1 MDALRDWTLESVA
14 DVLHCQAPVEDV
26 RFSGVS
32 IDTRSINKGD
42 LFVAI
47 AGENFDGND
56 YVDTAKQNGAVA
68 AIVSK
73 EPDVALPHLIV
84 NDTRIAL
91 GELAC
96 AHRLNFRKPL
106 IGLTG
111 SNGKTTVKELLSAIL
126 KRCGV
131 VLATKGN
138 FNNDIGLPLT
148 LLSLNLKEDFAVI
161 EMGANHPGEIAY
173 LSKIAR
179 PDIAILNNAGA
190 AHLEGFGSLEGV
202 ARAKGEIF
210 ENLDQSGIAIIN
222 RDDAFSDYWLG
233 ITTHCKRIGFGID
246 CEDAEVRAS
255 KLESGESGIAFKL
268 SCGGKDVCISLPLYG
283 EHNVSNA
290 LAASAAA
297 IALQVPLQ
305 TIKEAFEAFEPV
317 GGRLKS
323 MRALHNCLV
332 FDDTY
337 NANPSSMKAGIDVV
351 TAMSGDAVLVM
362 GDMLEGGKTSGADH
376 RDIGVYAREAGVKK
390 LLAYGAFSSNAV
402 SAFGEGGQHFADHA
416 GLITELKKNVN
427 ENSVVLIKGS
437 RGMRMER
444 VVEALTEQERGA

>member
-14 DVLHCQAPVEDV
+14 DVLHCQAPSQDV

-32 IDTRSINKGD
+32 IDTRSIEKGD
-42 LFVAI
+42 LFIAI
-47 AGENFDGND
+47 TGENFDGND

-73 EPDVALPHLIV
+73 ELDATLPNLKV

-96 AHRLNFRKPL
+96 AHRLNYKNPL

-111 SNGKTTVKELLSAIL
+111 SNGKTTVKELLGAIL
-126 KRCGV
+126 QRCGV

-173 LSKIAR
+173 LSNIAR

-210 ENLDQSGIAIIN
+210 ESLDQNGIAIIN
-222 RDDAFSDYWLG
+222 RDDDFADYWLS
-233 ITTHCKRIGFGID
+233 ITSHCKRVGFGISSK
-246 CEDAEVRAS
+246 DAEVRAS
-255 KLESGESGIAFKL
+255 KLESGENGVAFEL
-268 SCGGKDVCISLPLYG
+268 FYGGESVQINLPLYG
-283 EHNVSNA
+283 EHNVRNA

-297 IALQVPLQ
+297 IALQVPLK
-305 TIKEAFEAFEPV
+305 TIKEAFETFEPV

-337 NANPSSMKAGIDVV
+337 NANPSSMKAGIDVI
-351 TAMSGDAVLVM
+351 TAMPGDAILVM
-362 GDMLEGGKTSGADH
+362 GDMLEGGKRSDADH
-376 RDIGVYAREAGVKK
+376 RDIGTYAKEAGVKK
-390 LLAYGAFSSNAV
+390 LFAYGAFSVNAV
-402 SAFGEGGQHFADHA
+402 NAFSEGGQHFPDHA
-416 GLITELKKNVN
+416 ELIAELKKSVD

-444 VVEALTEQERGA
+444 VVEALIEQERGA

>member
-1 MDALRDWTLESVA
+1 MDALRNWTLESVA

-32 IDTRSINKGD
+32 IDTRSIEKGD
-42 LFVAI
+42 LFIAI
-47 AGENFDGND
+47 TGENFDGND
-56 YVDTAKQNGAVA
+56 YVDIAKQNGAVA

-73 EPDVALPHLIV
+73 ELDVALPHLNV

-96 AHRLNFRKPL
+96 AHRLNFKKPL

-111 SNGKTTVKELLSAIL
+111 SNGKTTVKELLGAIL

-148 LLSLNLKEDFAVI
+148 LLSLNMKEDFAVI

-173 LSKIAR
+173 LSNIAR

-210 ENLDQSGIAIIN
+210 EALDENGIAIIN
-222 RDDAFSDYWLG
+222 CDDDFADYWLS
-233 ITTHCKRIGFGID
+233 ITSHCKRVGFGISSS
-246 CEDAEVRAS
+246 DAEVRAS
-255 KLESGESGIAFKL
+255 KLESGESGVAFDL
-268 SCGGKDVCISLPLYG
+268 SYGGKSVRINLPLYG
-283 EHNVSNA
+283 EHNVRNA

-305 TIKEAFEAFEPV
+305 TIQEAFEGFEPV

-323 MRALHNCLV
+323 MRALHNCLI

-351 TAMSGDAVLVM
+351 VAMPGDAILVM
-362 GDMLEGGKTSGADH
+362 GDMLEGGKTSDADH
-376 RDIGVYAREAGVKK
+376 RDIGIYAKEAGIKR
-390 LLAYGAFSSNAV
+390 LFAYGAYSANAV
-402 SAFGEGGQHFADHA
+402 GIFGEGGQHFSEHA
-416 GLITELKKNVN
+416 QLIEELKKTVN

-444 VVEALTEQERGA
+444 VVEALIEQERGA